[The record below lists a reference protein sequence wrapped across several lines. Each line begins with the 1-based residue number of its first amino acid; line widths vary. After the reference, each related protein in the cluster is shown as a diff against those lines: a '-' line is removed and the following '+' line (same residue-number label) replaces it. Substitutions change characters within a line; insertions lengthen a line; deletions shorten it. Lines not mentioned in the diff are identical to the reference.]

1 MLLEP
6 LRILSVVELHVF
18 IHNLGVQHVLEENSM
33 GFHQLLPSKYLKST
47 NSLKIVDQLKP
58 REEIDK

>member
-1 MLLEP
+1 
-6 LRILSVVELHVF
+6 LHVF

-33 GFHQLLPSKYLKST
+33 GFHQLLPSKYLRST